1 MADELDDFTAQLN
14 QADEGEDEQ
23 TPGPAQSAGPGLPPG
38 ATPEQIAAIKAAQ
51 EMKAK
56 LDEKPLTHEPLKG
69 KVDIKWFGHA
79 GFKI

>member
-1 MADELDDFTAQLN
+1 MADELEDFTAQLN
-14 QADEGEDEQ
+14 KVDDGKADAGAAAGI
-23 TPGPAQSAGPGLPPG
+23 PGIPAG

-56 LDEKPLTHEPLKG
+56 LDEKPLTHEAIKG

-79 GFKI
+79 GFKV

>member
-1 MADELDDFTAQLN
+1 MTDELDDFTAQLN
-14 QADEGEDEQ
+14 KAGEEATAGD
-23 TPGPAQSAGPGLPPG
+23 GKAPAGLPPG
-38 ATPEQIAAIKAAQ
+38 VTPEQVQAIKAAQ

-56 LDEKPLTHEPLKG
+56 LDEKPLTHDTLKG

>member
-1 MADELDDFTAQLN
+1 MADELEDFTAQLN
-14 QADEGEDEQ
+14 KVDDGKADAAAAAGI
-23 TPGPAQSAGPGLPPG
+23 PGIPAG

-56 LDEKPLTHEPLKG
+56 LDEKPLTHEAIKG

-79 GFKI
+79 GFKV